1 MLRVGYREW
10 CAKGGGYRE
19 WCAKGGGIGN
29 GVLRVGVQGMVC

>member
-1 MLRVGYREW
+1 MLRV
-10 CAKGGGYRE
+10 GYRE